1 MQTDQWMTWTN
12 DTESFSL
19 VYILLRH
26 NLITSVAVPSRDTQ
40 KPGVPWEVVG
50 VSEDNFLSWPFCM
63 TTHNCPKQLF
73 VSFLAQCNSW
83 PHLIEMYSTKRFHL
97 RRLWAVEQLHG
108 LHYKNRLA
116 PNHLHMFIT
125 LSNKTV
131 VFCLQFS
138 SNAMSERVLLLR
150 AINSRC
156 FKLRTARVRGT

>member
-26 NLITSVAVPSRDTQ
+26 NLITSLAVPTRDTR

-63 TTHNCPKQLF
+63 TTHNFCPKQLF

-108 LHYKNRLA
+108 LHYKNRLT

-131 VFCLQFS
+131 VFCLNFRATPCL
-138 SNAMSERVLLLR
+138 NAFCYSMR
-150 AINSRC
+150 
-156 FKLRTARVRGT
+156 